1 MGEYTDV
8 LKRLVMYRKSLG
20 MVQTEV
26 AKKVGIGQEMYS
38 YIENGSIKISG
49 ELLIEFMKIG
59 CSTDELIAGKEYNY
73 EADDLEAAVDS
84 IAAEEDRN
92 FALKLL
98 AELIV
103 NKCGRK
109 RESITGETA
118 DNMLML
124 DALSKSWDNFSMTC
138 FVRKKLLLSQ
148 IDMAERLGLGIK
160 KYRAIEREIIYP
172 DAETL
177 FSLYDMS
184 HYRPILF
191 MNMKDRKIQ
200 ILKSIWGI
208 FTSAEK
214 EKLLKYVVY
223 SAEIFGQEV

>member
-26 AKKVGIGQEMYS
+26 AEKVGIGQEMYS
-38 YIENGSIKISG
+38 YIENGSVKISG
-49 ELLIEFMKIG
+49 QLLIKFMNIG
-59 CSTDELIAGKEYNY
+59 CDMDELISGREYSY
-73 EADDLEAAVDS
+73 EADDLESAVNS
-84 IAAEEDRN
+84 IDTEEGRN

-98 AELIV
+98 TEVIV
-103 NKCGRK
+103 NKYSK
-109 RESITGETA
+109 NNEKVQGETA
-118 DNMLML
+118 ENMLMV
-124 DALSKSWDNFSMTC
+124 DALSQSWDDFSMTF

-160 KYRAIEREIIYP
+160 KYRAIEREKLYP

-184 HYRPILF
+184 HYQPSLF
-191 MNMKDRKIQ
+191 MNLKDRKMQ

-208 FTSAEK
+208 FSASEK
-214 EKLLKYVVY
+214 EKMLKYAVY
-223 SAEIFGQEV
+223 SADMLN

>member
-1 MGEYTDV
+1 M
-8 LKRLVMYRKSLG
+8 
-20 MVQTEV
+20 
-26 AKKVGIGQEMYS
+26 
-38 YIENGSIKISG
+38 
-49 ELLIEFMKIG
+49 
-59 CSTDELIAGKEYNY
+59 
-73 EADDLEAAVDS
+73 
-84 IAAEEDRN
+84 
-92 FALKLL
+92 
-98 AELIV
+98 IV

-191 MNMKDRKIQ
+191 MNMKDRKMQ

-208 FTSAEK
+208 FNSAEK
-214 EKLLKYVVY
+214 EKLLKYAVY
-223 SAEIFGQEV
+223 SAEIFGQEA